1 MVVQPRNFEIPPEIQ
16 AQLISGSAEV
26 AGMMIR
32 NVQSGKF
39 MEILPEVD
47 GEQVNEIVSKLPL
60 PPLKDAARAAFDKGL
75 SNFKNLDSSPKVR
88 LAVAGGALA
97 VGAVGYVVAKAWPKK
112 KKKQSQL
119 APPAELSVEN
129 ITDQRFDEAYSAWC
143 AAAINGKMTHDIV
156 VELREAVDAKYEALE
171 ADGGGSDEFLDDL
184 AKITSRYSGELAEL
198 NDAELEESSSDDP
211 SLEKVFRQL
220 DFQERLFQEPS

>member
-1 MVVQPRNFEIPPEIQ
+1 MVVQPRNFDISPEIQ

-32 NVQSGKF
+32 NVKSGKF
-39 MEILPEVD
+39 IEIIPEVD
-47 GEQVNEIVSKLPL
+47 GEGAKEIVSKFPL
-60 PPLKDAARAAFDKGL
+60 PPLKDAAKAAIDKSRSTL
-75 SNFKNLDSSPKVR
+75 KSLDLSPKVQI
-88 LAVAGGALA
+88 AVAGGVLA
-97 VGAVGYVVAKAWPKK
+97 VGAVGYGVAKVWP
-112 KKKQSQL
+112 KKKQSQ
-119 APPAELSVEN
+119 PALPTELSVEKS
-129 ITDQRFDEAYSAWC
+129 TDQRFDEAYSAWC

-198 NDAELEESSSDDP
+198 NDVELEESSSDDS

-220 DFQERLFQEPS
+220 DFQEELFQESS